1 MAQLRPEGIET
12 RKMSG
17 PFVAL
22 EQVRGARVTGRIKM
36 AEHSVW
42 YQYIYFWYFVVKM
55 SFWTFI
61 MWQMESRESL
71 EGIFLGGLI
80 NRGKQP
86 SKRN

>member
-36 AEHSVW
+36 AGDGVDA
-42 YQYIYFWYFVVKM
+42 M
-55 SFWTFI
+55 
-61 MWQMESRESL
+61 
-71 EGIFLGGLI
+71 
-80 NRGKQP
+80 
-86 SKRN
+86 